1 MTDRKQ
7 LPVISII
14 TPTLNR
20 ADLIET
26 AIQSVLDQHYP
37 NVEHIIIDGG
47 STDGTLEVLSKYPQ
61 LKIVSEPDKGMYD
74 ALNKGIALATGEIIG
89 ILNSD
94 DYYAPKVFT
103 SIAQYFS
110 GENVDAVAGQ
120 VGIANITKEIM
131 ASSITHNPGN
141 SENLIKHSILEP
153 PYINSYF
160 FTKSVFQRIGLFDT
174 QYKIASDRDFML
186 RFALG
191 HFKIVVVDDPVY
203 FYLQHSGSMTI
214 GYTENK
220 FRKMVDEH
228 LLLSKNYIE
237 SLSEYPNLL
246 LRSFVEMRTRDTIR
260 VCAHCIRQMKFGQAM
275 HYAKEGFRYNPFW
288 IFRFLKHSL
297 IHPIRQKLGFPYKS
311 P

>member
-1 MTDRKQ
+1 MTDRNQ
-7 LPVISII
+7 SPVISII

-20 ADLIET
+20 AQLIET

-47 STDGTLEVLSKYPQ
+47 STDGTLDVLSKYPK
-61 LKIVSEPDKGMYD
+61 LKVVSEPDKGMYD
-74 ALNKGIALATGEIIG
+74 ALNKGIALASGEIIG

-110 GENVDAVAGQ
+110 AENVDAVAGQ
-120 VGIANITKEIM
+120 VGIVDITKGIM

-141 SENLIKHSILEP
+141 GENLIRHSILEP

-160 FTKSVFQRIGLFDT
+160 LTKSVFQRIGLFDT

-203 FYLQHSGSMTI
+203 YYLQHSGSMTI
-214 GYTENK
+214 GYTETK
-220 FRKMVDEH
+220 YRKMVDEH
-228 LLLSKNYIE
+228 LLLSKNYIK

-260 VCAHCIRQMKFGQAM
+260 VCAHCLRQMKFGKAL

-288 IFRFLKHSL
+288 ILRFLKHSL
-297 IHPIRQKLGFPYKS
+297 IHPIRLKLGFPYKS